1 MNASE
6 ALAADATALEE
17 ARASGLIVARPTSG
31 YTKWSPVVE
40 AALLESFC
48 KGATVRAAC
57 AAARISTFTFYENVR
72 MNDPF
77 RERLTV
83 VREGVI
89 GSVEHSLLLACVMP
103 DKHGRVDVQAIKYF
117 LNNRAADRYS
127 EKVDH
132 IHHNRDFEEPVE
144 VGSEKLTFTKE
155 QRERGKALAHELILG
170 TGDVEDAEI
179 VDQSKELPY

>member
-1 MNASE
+1 MNQVE
-6 ALAADATALEE
+6 ALAADAAALEE
-17 ARASGLIVARPTSG
+17 ARASGLIVAHPKNG
-31 YTKWSPVVE
+31 YTKWTPVVE

-57 AAARISTFTFYENVR
+57 AAARISSFTFYENIR
-72 MNDPF
+72 LNEPF
-77 RERLTV
+77 RERLTI

-89 GSVEHSLLLACVMP
+89 GSVEHSLLSACVTA

-117 LNNRAADRYS
+117 LNNRASDRYS

-132 IHHNRDFEEPVE
+132 IHHNRDFEEPIE
-144 VGSEKLTFTKE
+144 VGSDKLTFTKE

-170 TGDVEDAEI
+170 TGEVEDAEI
-179 VDQSKELPY
+179 IDQPTELPY